1 MSASSLNQLET
12 RELTSKT
19 RKEKGR
25 KSKKRKGREGRGGE
39 RRRGEETASL
49 VHNAMPETV
58 EASIPEQ
65 SSQAVS
71 IDKRI

>member
-1 MSASSLNQLET
+1 MSASSQNQLET

-25 KSKKRKGREGRGGE
+25 KEETKEEGRGREGR
-39 RRRGEETASL
+39 RREETASL

-65 SSQAVS
+65 SSQAIS